1 MEGTPTYFN
10 QALSNLV
17 EGIARLHFPDAVEP
31 IVVRDQYGRIRLA
44 IDADAKTVSEIESMT
59 SSLWTTLGVYSDPK
73 EKRVLGKDDF
83 FDPDLV
89 FKNPDTMAYVASG
102 QNQKIM
108 LLDRQVTGQ
117 DWIRTDVR
125 EGSHPPR
132 VVFYGLK
139 GGVGRSTALALYAYH
154 LGLAGKRVL
163 LIDFDLESPGLSSL
177 MLPPDKLPE
186 FGIVDWFVED
196 AVGQAD
202 GLPERM
208 TSISPL
214 SNMQG
219 VTGRINVASAMQ
231 VAEPAYLSKLSRVF
245 LDIPKSTGGVER
257 FYERSGRL
265 LRRLESLTT
274 PDVVLIDSRAG
285 LHDIAAVSIVGLADA
300 VLLFGTDS
308 SQTWEAL
315 RLLFTHWQ
323 NRPEILKTVRDRLK
337 MVYALFPEN
346 DQGPRKKSYLE
357 HSYTLFSSTIYEEI
371 PAGDKNVSPDT
382 FNFDMNSVEA
392 PHYPSVINWSPR
404 FLEFSEDNLLDQTIT
419 QPMIQANFGA
429 FFETLNRIVGDE
441 TA

>member
-10 QALSNLV
+10 QALSNLIA
-17 EGIARLHFPDAVEP
+17 GIANLHFPDAVEP
-31 IVVRDQYGRIRLA
+31 IVVRDHYGRIRLA
-44 IDADAKTVSEIESMT
+44 IDADAKTASEIESMT
-59 SSLWTTLGVYSDPK
+59 SSLWMTLGVYSDPK
-73 EKRVLGKDDF
+73 EKRVLGRDDF
-83 FDPDLV
+83 FAPDLV
-89 FKNPDTMAYVASG
+89 FKNPDTVTYVEAG
-102 QNQKIM
+102 HNRKIK

-117 DWIRTDVR
+117 DWIRTVVR

-154 LGLAGKRVL
+154 LGFSGKRVL

-186 FGIVDWFVED
+186 FGIVDWFIED

-202 GLPERM
+202 SLSERM

-219 VTGRINVASAMQ
+219 VTGRIMVAAAMQ
-231 VAEPAYLSKLSRVF
+231 VDESAYLSKLSRVF
-245 LDIPKSTGGVER
+245 IDIPKSIGGVER

-265 LRRLESLTT
+265 LHKLEDLTT

-285 LHDIAAVSIVGLADA
+285 LHDIAAVSVMGLADT

-308 SQTWEAL
+308 LQTWETL

-323 NRPEILKTVRDRLK
+323 TRPEILKTVRDRLK

-346 DQGPRKKSYLE
+346 DQERRKKSYLE
-357 HSYTLFSSTIYEEI
+357 HSYNLFSSTIYEEI
-371 PAGDKNVSPDT
+371 PASEKNSSPDA
-382 FNFDMNSVEA
+382 FNFDMNSIEA
-392 PHYPSVINWSPR
+392 PHYPSVINWNSR
-404 FLEFSEDNLLDQTIT
+404 FLEFSEENLFDQTIT
-419 QPMIQANFGA
+419 RAMIEGSFGA
-429 FFETLNRIVGDE
+429 FFETLNRILE
-441 TA
+441 ERTA